1 MSWIARKSN
10 IQGDIWPGLPKRF
23 QTFLFFKIKKPDE
36 FKVRLR
42 SFVENGGITSA
53 KDACDMKTKILA
65 AKIQAARQPGGS
77 HKIQSL
83 PGVNIAFASTGLA
96 SLGKFT
102 FKEDLVKKDRVLNK
116 IFRKNQLRG
125 GLFGK
130 GMYDDL
136 VNEGWDNP
144 QEIRKQYKPSP
155 TRSIDGVFLVT
166 ASLEDDLL
174 NQVNRVKEHF
184 LKEHFLEEPSS
195 GDAKEPGSGDAE
207 TYQISKDPALEFSFI
222 KQGKTRPE
230 KGKEHFGFEDGISQP
245 LIDGLD
251 EIAAKDKEPVAV
263 KSGLIFA
270 KHEGDDMKQPDWA
283 EDGSFL
289 VFRDL
294 QQLVPEFDKW
304 LEDNKLSAPHAA
316 TSDNPKEKLAA
327 YLMGRWKNGTPV
339 DENPHDDKDKTL
351 LRSNNFDFHPVE
363 KHDKCPFAAH
373 IRKMRPRGDLNHD
386 HAVIIRRGISYGE
399 EVSPKEKAANKSDD
413 KKERGLLFVCYQS
426 DIRNGFNFLTTRWAS
441 NNHFPDRKVDFVG
454 EHGPG
459 IDAIVGQ
466 RLDHHP
472 PRSIGLPDGK
482 EPTEARVALERWVVQ
497 RGGEYFF
504 SPGINALK
512 GYLTDASD
520 YPPALTGP

>member
-23 QTFLFFKIKKPDE
+23 QTFLFFKIRKPDD
-36 FKVRLR
+36 FKLRLR

-53 KDACDMKTKILA
+53 KDACDMKNKILA
-65 AKIQAARQPGGS
+65 AKNQAQESGRPA
-77 HKIQSL
+77 KIQPL

-96 SLGKFT
+96 ALGKFT
-102 FKEDLVKKDRVLNK
+102 FNEGEVKKDKELSKV
-116 IFRKNQLRG
+116 FRKNQLRG
-125 GLFGK
+125 GLFGM
-130 GMYDDL
+130 GMYNDL
-136 VNEGWDNP
+136 VGEGWDNP
-144 QEIRKQYKPSP
+144 QEIREQYKPSP
-155 TRSIDGVFLVT
+155 KRLIDGVFLVT
-166 ASLEDDLL
+166 ASREDDLTYE
-174 NQVNRVKEHF
+174 VNRVKEHF
-184 LKEHFLEEPSS
+184 LKE
-195 GDAKEPGSGDAE
+195 PGSGDADN
-207 TYQISKDPALEFSFI
+207 YLISNDPALEFPLI
-222 KQGKTRPE
+222 KQGRTRVE

-245 LIDGLD
+245 LIEGLD
-251 EIAAKDKEPVAV
+251 EVTPKGREPRAV

-270 KHEGDDMKQPDWA
+270 RHDGDDMKQPEWA

-304 LEDNKLSAPHAA
+304 LEDNKHHAPHAA

-339 DENPHDDKDKTL
+339 DESPHDDRDESL
-351 LRSNNFDFHPVE
+351 FQSNNFDFHPVN
-363 KHDKCPFAAH
+363 KHEKCPFAAH
-373 IRKMRPRGDLNHD
+373 IRKMRPRGDLEHD
-386 HAVIIRRGISYGE
+386 HAVIIRRGISYGG
-399 EVSPKEKAANKSDD
+399 EVTPEEKAVHKSDD
-413 KKERGLLFVCYQS
+413 ENERGLLFICYQS

-441 NNHFPDRKVDFVG
+441 NHHFPDRKDNFAG

-482 EPTEARVALERWVVQ
+482 EPTEARVALDRWVVQ

-512 GYLTDASD
+512 GYLTDAPD
-520 YPPALTGP
+520 YPPALAGP